1 MRNPRA
7 TGPRLMAGPKKPLS
21 ELAAKYRA
29 SAAEMRRSANLIRRI
44 NLRSEIF
51 RVADQLDQLAER
63 LEQAAPEAMKGEE
76 R

>member
-1 MRNPRA
+1 
-7 TGPRLMAGPKKPLS
+7 MAEPKKLLS

-29 SAAEMRRSANLIRRI
+29 SAAEMRRSASLIRGI

-51 RVADQLDQLAER
+51 RVAAQLDQLAER

>member
-1 MRNPRA
+1 
-7 TGPRLMAGPKKPLS
+7 
-21 ELAAKYRA
+21 
-29 SAAEMRRSANLIRRI
+29 MRRSANLIRRI